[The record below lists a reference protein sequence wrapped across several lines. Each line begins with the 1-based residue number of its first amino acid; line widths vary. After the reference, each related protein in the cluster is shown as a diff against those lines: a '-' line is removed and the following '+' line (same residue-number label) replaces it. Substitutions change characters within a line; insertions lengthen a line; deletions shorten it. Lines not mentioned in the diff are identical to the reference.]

1 MEIEIF
7 KNCSGFTDEQ
17 IKLVASLRCSCA
29 FVACVVLII
38 VLVAL
43 VIISKLKGTQ
53 LCRNVIQRLTI
64 WLTVVTAVYEFILA
78 INIVYYFIP
87 LDEAFCKFDGFMNQ
101 YFGSVQ
107 LIFALVIS
115 FIVFVQT
122 TGEKWAG
129 KLQDFAERNA
139 TSCTEVVFLLLV
151 FIIPAVFDW
160 IPFLTDS
167 YGSTGLW
174 CWIHSIEENCTIHR
188 AGLAEQIALWTVPFA
203 LVAFLTLVFF
213 VRALWLLCCRSGNA
227 GRCYSITSL
236 SFLLITCA
244 MCILEVITR
253 FYSFHRHDL
262 SAWEAYAVSAPIGQV
277 AIPLALLVPLHL
289 HPLCTLYQRSGG
301 YTAIQSSS

>member
-1 MEIEIF
+1 MEIEFF

-29 FVACVVLII
+29 FVACVLLII
-38 VLVAL
+38 VLLAL
-43 VIISKLKGTQ
+43 VIISKFKRTQ

-64 WLTVVTAVYEFILA
+64 WLTAVTAVYEFILA
-78 INIVYYFIP
+78 LSLVYYFIP

-107 LIFALVIS
+107 LIFALAIS

-122 TGEKWAG
+122 TGEIWAG

-139 TSCTEVVFLLLV
+139 ISCTEVVFLLLV
-151 FIIPAVFDW
+151 FIIPAVFGW
-160 IPFLTDS
+160 IPFITDS

-174 CWIHSIEENCTIHR
+174 CWIHSIEKNCTIHG

-213 VRALWLLCCRSGNA
+213 VRALWLLCCRSGNV

-277 AIPLALLVPLHL
+277 AIPLALLVPIHL
-289 HPLCTLYQRSGG
+289 HPLCTYQRMGG
-301 YTAIQSSS
+301 YTAIQSLS